1 MADDQQK
8 LLDYLKRVTGD
19 LRDARRRIE
28 DAEHAAHEPVAVV
41 GIGCRFPGGV
51 SSADDLWELVAAG
64 RDATGDL
71 PADRGWDLDAL
82 YDPEPGHAG
91 TSYVRR
97 GGFVTGADRFDA
109 AFFGISPNEAVT
121 MAPQQRLALEVAWEA
136 IEHARIDPHTLRGS
150 RTGTY
155 LGCDGIDYFLNSF
168 HVPDN
173 AAGYLTTG
181 NSPSVV
187 AGRVAYALGL
197 EGAAVTLD
205 TACSSALVAMH
216 LACQAL
222 RQREVGLAL
231 AGGVYVM
238 SSTAPLV
245 GFSELRAL
253 APDGR
258 CKPFAAGADGMTLAE
273 GAGIVLLER
282 LSDARSNGHPVLA
295 VIRGSAVNEDGASNG
310 LTAPN
315 GPSQQRV
322 IEQALANAR
331 LAPADVD
338 AVEAHGTGTALGDPI
353 EAQALLAAYGRDRPE
368 GRPLWLGSVK
378 ANIGHTQIAA
388 GAAGVVKTVMA
399 LRHGTLPRLLHL
411 DEPSPHVAWGSGD
424 VRLLTS
430 DVPWPRDG
438 QRPRRAGVSAFGF
451 SGTNAHLILEE
462 APETPRP
469 ATAPPSAPAAVVPS
483 PGAGAAAAPS
493 GPGSAVTSSGP
504 DVAVVPSSG
513 VEAAVVPSPGAGAA
527 AAPSGPGSAV
537 TPSGPDVAVVPS
549 SGSDVAVARAP
560 GPDVAVWALSAR
572 SADALRGQA
581 RRLLAGVRDTDPH
594 AVGWSLAATRSAF
607 EHRAAVTGSGTAELR
622 ERLAALAAGEPAPGV
637 VTGTARTAGPG
648 VVLVF
653 PGQGSQWPG
662 MGRELLDSSAVFAAR
677 IAECEAALAPYVD
690 WSLTGA
696 LRGAAGA
703 PDPARVDVVQPVLW
717 ALMVALA
724 AEWAHHGV
732 VPAAVVGHSQGE
744 IAAACV
750 AGALAL
756 DEGARVVAQRSQA
769 LRALAGKGAMASL
782 GIGSDAAVRL
792 VADLGEAAAG
802 VGVAALNS
810 PSSTVVSGPP
820 DAVAAAVAACEA
832 TGARARTI
840 DVDYASHGP
849 QVDAIADDV
858 RARLAGVQGVST
870 DVAFHSTLTGG
881 PLDTAE
887 LDAGY
892 WLANLRRPVRLTE
905 AVDSLLAAGHRVFV
919 EVSTHPVLVPVL
931 QQCFEAAGIDAHAAG
946 TLRRGE
952 GGPAQLALALGQ
964 AFAAGAPVD
973 FRAWHGGP
981 SAARAVD
988 LPTYA
993 FDRQRYWLPTARPGA
1008 AGGPQDPAEAE
1019 LWGAVEEEDAVALA
1033 GVLEPDGDPAA
1044 GAEALRPALPML
1056 AAWRSRHRERGT
1068 LAAWGHRIRWTPLPE
1083 PAPPALA
1090 GTWLLLAPDG
1100 RTDDPAVRTAAEA
1113 LRAHGAAVRQLTVD
1127 ARTAQRAGLAAEL
1140 AAADEDF
1147 AGVVSLLALDERPRP
1162 GRPGVPAGLSA
1173 TVAALQ
1179 ALGDSRIGAP
1189 LWCVTRGAVSTGPAD
1204 PLPHPVQA
1212 QVWGLGRV
1220 AALEHPDRWGGLA
1233 DLPAEPGAD
1242 AAARLAAVLAGIP
1255 RGEGAEDQTAV
1266 RTEGVLARR
1275 LDHAAPERGP
1285 GRPWQ
1290 PAGTVLVTGGTG
1302 GVGALLAR
1310 WAARSG
1316 AARLVL
1322 TSRRGPD
1329 APGAR
1334 ELAEELRGLG
1344 AEVTIAACDAADRE
1358 AMAGV
1363 LAAIPAG
1370 QPLTAV
1376 VHAAGVSDQALIADA
1391 DDAHLERMLAPKA
1404 LAARHL
1410 HELTRH
1416 LELSAFVLFSSVS
1429 AVWGSGGQAAYAA
1442 ANAQLDALAEH
1453 RRGLGLPATSVA
1465 WGLWGEVG
1473 MATSDEEVDFFRR
1486 RGIRPLEPG
1495 LALAALREAVGRPAP
1510 ASVVA
1515 AVDWRRFLPS
1525 FTALRPSALLAD
1537 LPEAAAD
1544 RAEEAGPAPQEAGP
1558 LLRKL
1563 TGRPAAEQ
1571 HEILLRHVQGHA
1583 AGILGHSGADAV
1595 PPGKPFQELGFDSLT
1610 AVQLRNEL
1618 SGSTGLRLPTTV
1630 LFDHPTADDLARH
1643 LHGLLVADAA
1653 TGEQHVMA
1661 GLDGW
1666 DAAHAPDAVGEAA
1679 RNRVAVRLRLLA
1691 DKWAG
1696 EGGEA
1701 DAHGDLEE
1709 ATAQEIFDLIA
1720 TEFGKS

>member
-1 MADDQQK
+1 MADDRQK

-28 DAEHAAHEPVAVV
+28 DAEYAAHEPVAVV

-51 SSADDLWELVAAG
+51 NNADDLWELAAAG

-82 YDPEPGHAG
+82 HDPEPGHPG

-173 AAGYLTTG
+173 AAGHLTTG

-187 AGRVAYALGL
+187 AGRIAYALGL

-282 LSDARSNGHPVLA
+282 LSDAHRNGHRVLA

-322 IEQALANAR
+322 IEQALASAR
-331 LAPADVD
+331 LAPGDVD

-353 EAQALLAAYGRDRPE
+353 EAQALLASYGQGRPE
-368 GRPLWLGSVK
+368 ERPLWLGSVK

-388 GAAGVVKTVMA
+388 GAAGVIKTVMA

-411 DEPSPHVAWGSGD
+411 DEPSPHVAWDSGH

-430 DVPWPRDG
+430 DVPWPPDPE
-438 QRPRRAGVSAFGF
+438 RPRRAGVSAFGF

-462 APETPRP
+462 APPTPEG
-469 ATAPPSAPAAVVPS
+469 APPRIDSD
-483 PGAGAAAAPS
+483 GAAPS
-493 GPGSAVTSSGP
+493 AGSGEVAPSAGSGSGGVAPTAGSGVTAPTAAPGAP
-504 DVAVVPSSG
+504 PSSG
-513 VEAAVVPSPGAGAA
+513 V
-527 AAPSGPGSAV
+527 
-537 TPSGPDVAVVPS
+537 
-549 SGSDVAVARAP
+549 
-560 GPDVAVWALSAR
+560 DVAVWALSAR
-572 SADALRGQA
+572 SGDALRGQA
-581 RRLLAGVRDTDPH
+581 RRLLDAAPEAGPD

-607 EHRAAVTGSGTAELR
+607 EHRAAVTGCGTVELR
-622 ERLAALAAGEPAPGV
+622 ERLAALAAGEPAPGL

-662 MGRELLDSSAVFAAR
+662 MGRELLDASPVFAAR
-677 IAECEAALAPYVD
+677 IAECEAALAPYTG
-690 WSLTGA
+690 WSLTA
-696 LRGAAGA
+696 VLRGAQDA
-703 PDPARVDVVQPVLW
+703 PDPARVDVIQPVLW
-717 ALMVALA
+717 ALMVSLA

-732 VPAAVVGHSQGE
+732 RPAAVVGHSQGE

-750 AGALAL
+750 AGALPL
-756 DEGARVVAQRSQA
+756 GEGARVVALRSQA

-782 GIGSDAAVRL
+782 GIGPDDTGQLLAA
-792 VADLGEAAAG
+792 LGEKAAG
-802 VGVAALNS
+802 VGVAACNS
-810 PSSTVVSGPP
+810 PSSTVISGPP

-849 QVDAIADDV
+849 QVDTIADDV

-881 PLDTAE
+881 ALDTAE

-892 WLANLRRPVRLTE
+892 WLANLRQPVRLTE

-919 EVSTHPVLVPVL
+919 EVSTHPVVVPAL
-931 QQCFEAAGIDAHAAG
+931 QQCFEAAGIDAHASG

-964 AFAAGAPVD
+964 AFTAGAPVD
-973 FRAWHGGP
+973 FRAWYGGP

-1008 AGGPQDPAEAE
+1008 AGGPQDPAEAD
-1019 LWGAVEEEDAVALA
+1019 LWGAVEEEDAEALA
-1033 GVLEPDGDPAA
+1033 GVLEPDGDGAA
-1044 GAEALRPALPML
+1044 DAEALRPALPLL
-1056 AAWRSRHRERGT
+1056 AAWRRRHRERGT
-1068 LAAWGHRIRWTPLPE
+1068 LAAWRHRVRWTPVPDT
-1083 PAPPALA
+1083 APPVLL
-1090 GTWLLLAPDG
+1090 GTWLLLVPEGHA
-1100 RTDDPAVRTAAEA
+1100 DDPAVRTAAEA
-1113 LRAHGAAVRQLTVD
+1113 LRTHGAAVRRLTVD
-1127 ARTAQRAGLAAEL
+1127 AATAERAGLAAEL
-1140 AAADEDF
+1140 AAAGEDV
-1147 AGVVSLLALDERPRP
+1147 AGAVSLLALDERPRP

-1179 ALGDSRIGAP
+1179 ALGDARIGAP
-1189 LWCVTRGAVSTGPAD
+1189 VWCVTRGAVATGPDD
-1204 PLPHPVQA
+1204 PLSHPVQA

-1220 AALEHPDRWGGLA
+1220 AALEHPDRWGGLV
-1233 DLPAEPGAD
+1233 DLPAEPDFPGEPGLPGGPGPDAASGPDDGLGPD
-1242 AAARLAAVLAGIP
+1242 AAARLAAVLAGLP
-1255 RGEGAEDQTAV
+1255 RGEGTEDQTAV
-1266 RTEGVLARR
+1266 RATGVLARR
-1275 LDHAAPERGP
+1275 LDHAAPDRGP
-1285 GRPWQ
+1285 ARPWQ

-1310 WAARSG
+1310 WAAGNG

-1329 APGAR
+1329 APGAP
-1334 ELAEELRGLG
+1334 ELAAELRGLG
-1344 AEVTIAACDAADRE
+1344 AEVTIAACDAADRA
-1358 AMAGV
+1358 AMADV

-1404 LAARHL
+1404 LAAQHL

-1486 RGIRPLEPG
+1486 RGIRPLDPA
-1495 LALAALREAVGRPAP
+1495 LALAALRDAVGRPAP

-1537 LPEAAAD
+1537 LPEAAAE

-1571 HEILLRHVQGHA
+1571 HEILVRHVQGHA
-1583 AGILGHSGADAV
+1583 AGILGHGGADAV

-1666 DAAHAPDAVGEAA
+1666 DAANAPDAVGEAA
-1679 RNRVAVRLRLLA
+1679 RNRVAARLRLLA

-1696 EGGEA
+1696 ESGEA
-1701 DAHGDLEE
+1701 GAHDDLEE

>member
-19 LRDARRRIE
+19 LREARRRIE
-28 DAEHAAHEPVAVV
+28 DAEYAAHEPVAVI

-51 SSADDLWELVAAG
+51 SSADDLWELVADG

-71 PADRGWDLDAL
+71 PADRGWDLDSL

-136 IEHARIDPHTLRGS
+136 VEHARIDPHTLRGS

-282 LSDARSNGHPVLA
+282 LSDARRNGHPVLA

-322 IEQALANAR
+322 IEQALASAR

-399 LRHGTLPRLLHL
+399 LRHGRLPRLLHL
-411 DEPSPHVAWGSGD
+411 DEPSPHVAWSSGD
-424 VRLLTS
+424 VRLLTD
-430 DVPWPRDG
+430 DVPWPHDPA
-438 QRPRRAGVSAFGF
+438 RPRRAGVSAFGF

-462 APETPRP
+462 APP
-469 ATAPPSAPAAVVPS
+469 AHGAGVPS
-483 PGAGAAAAPS
+483 PAPGAPAPPPGADAAAVPPAGRDAVASPPSGAGVAVVRLSGAGAAAVPPVGRGAVASPPS
-493 GPGSAVTSSGP
+493 
-504 DVAVVPSSG
+504 
-513 VEAAVVPSPGAGAA
+513 GAGAA
-527 AAPSGPGSAV
+527 GARASGLDA
-537 TPSGPDVAVVPS
+537 AVVPS
-549 SGSDVAVARAP
+549 SGSNVAGVPLPGADAAGAQSSGSGAAVVPSAGPDVVAVPLPGGGVGGSPISGPEAAAVAPPGPGAAKMPPAGPGAAEMPLSGSGAVATASP
-560 GPDVAVWALSAR
+560 GPDAGAASSSDAGVAVWALSAR

-581 RRLLAGVRDTDPH
+581 RRLLDAWVDADPR
-594 AVGWSLAATRSAF
+594 AVGWSLAGTRSAF
-607 EHRAAVTGSGTAELR
+607 EHRAAVTGAGTDELR
-622 ERLAALAAGEPAPGV
+622 ARLGALAAGEPAPGV

-662 MGRELLDSSAVFAAR
+662 MGRELLGSSPVFAAR

-690 WSLTGA
+690 WSLTGV
-696 LRGAAGA
+696 LRGAEGA
-703 PDPARVDVVQPVLW
+703 PDPARVDVIQPVLW

-732 VPAAVVGHSQGE
+732 TPAAVVGHSQGE

-750 AGALAL
+750 AGALPL
-756 DEGARVVAQRSQA
+756 GEGARVVALRSRA

-782 GIGSDAAVRL
+782 GIGPDAAARL

-802 VGVAALNS
+802 VGVAAFNS

-820 DAVAAAVAACEA
+820 EAVAAAVAACEA

-887 LDAGY
+887 LDAAY
-892 WLANLRRPVRLTE
+892 WLANLRQPVRLTE

-919 EVSTHPVLVPVL
+919 EVSTHPVVVPAL

-973 FRAWHGGP
+973 FRAWHGGA

-1019 LWGAVEEEDAVALA
+1019 LWGAIEEADAAALA
-1033 GVLEPDGDPAA
+1033 GVLEPDGDSAA
-1044 GAEALRPALPML
+1044 SAEALRPALPLL
-1056 AAWRSRHRERGT
+1056 AAWRSRQRERGT
-1068 LAAWGHRIRWTPLPE
+1068 LAAWRHRIRWTPLPDT
-1083 PAPPALA
+1083 APPALT
-1090 GTWLLLAPDG
+1090 GTWLLLVPDG
-1100 RTDDPAVRTAAEA
+1100 HTDDPAVRTAAEA
-1113 LRAHGAAVRQLTVD
+1113 LGAHGAAVRQLTVD
-1127 ARTAQRAGLAAEL
+1127 ARTADRAGLSAQLAAVVRPLTVDARTADRAGLAAE
-1140 AAADEDF
+1140 
-1147 AGVVSLLALDERPRP
+1147 
-1162 GRPGVPAGLSA
+1162 PA
-1173 TVAALQ
+1173 
-1179 ALGDSRIGAP
+1179 
-1189 LWCVTRGAVSTGPAD
+1189 
-1204 PLPHPVQA
+1204 
-1212 QVWGLGRV
+1212 
-1220 AALEHPDRWGGLA
+1220 
-1233 DLPAEPGAD
+1233 
-1242 AAARLAAVLAGIP
+1242 AAARPLAVDAGAPDRAGSGAELAAV
-1255 RGEGAEDQTAV
+1255 V
-1266 RTEGVLARR
+1266 R
-1275 LDHAAPERGP
+1275 
-1285 GRPWQ
+1285 
-1290 PAGTVLVTGGTG
+1290 
-1302 GVGALLAR
+1302 
-1310 WAARSG
+1310 
-1316 AARLVL
+1316 
-1322 TSRRGPD
+1322 
-1329 APGAR
+1329 
-1334 ELAEELRGLG
+1334 
-1344 AEVTIAACDAADRE
+1344 
-1358 AMAGV
+1358 
-1363 LAAIPAG
+1363 
-1370 QPLTAV
+1370 PLTV
-1376 VHAAGVSDQALIADA
+1376 DA
-1391 DDAHLERMLAPKA
+1391 R
-1404 LAARHL
+1404 
-1410 HELTRH
+1410 T
-1416 LELSAFVLFSSVS
+1416 
-1429 AVWGSGGQAAYAA
+1429 
-1442 ANAQLDALAEH
+1442 
-1453 RRGLGLPATSVA
+1453 
-1465 WGLWGEVG
+1465 
-1473 MATSDEEVDFFRR
+1473 
-1486 RGIRPLEPG
+1486 
-1495 LALAALREAVGRPAP
+1495 
-1510 ASVVA
+1510 
-1515 AVDWRRFLPS
+1515 
-1525 FTALRPSALLAD
+1525 
-1537 LPEAAAD
+1537 AD
-1544 RAEEAGPAPQEAGP
+1544 RAGLAAE
-1558 LLRKL
+1558 
-1563 TGRPAAEQ
+1563 PAA
-1571 HEILLRHVQGHA
+1571 
-1583 AGILGHSGADAV
+1583 
-1595 PPGKPFQELGFDSLT
+1595 
-1610 AVQLRNEL
+1610 
-1618 SGSTGLRLPTTV
+1618 
-1630 LFDHPTADDLARH
+1630 
-1643 LHGLLVADAA
+1643 
-1653 TGEQHVMA
+1653 
-1661 GLDGW
+1661 
-1666 DAAHAPDAVGEAA
+1666 AA
-1679 RNRVAVRLRLLA
+1679 RPL
-1691 DKWAG
+1691 
-1696 EGGEA
+1696 
-1701 DAHGDLEE
+1701 
-1709 ATAQEIFDLIA
+1709 
-1720 TEFGKS
+1720 